1 MHWSQQTHDDR
12 TILDLLPNHKGAIR
26 PGQQIG
32 HKTHN
37 DVEGDICHTKAL
49 NQRLLRGIKD
59 SLPEIKSHKSTH
71 DIADP
76 IKNKVDSIG
85 NQFLNTCIDKRFI
98 TSPQF
103 DHPRAPF
110 GRSDG

>member
-1 MHWSQQTHDDR
+1 MHRSQQAHDNGA
-12 TILDLLPNHKGAIR
+12 ILNLISNHKGAIR

-49 NQRLLRGIKD
+49 NQRLLRRIKD
-59 SLPEIKSHKSTH
+59 SLPEIKGHKSTH

-76 IKNKVDSIG
+76 IENKVDSIG
-85 NQFLNTCIDKRFI
+85 NQFLNTCIDKGFI

-103 DHPRAPF
+103 DHLRAPF
-110 GRSDG
+110 DRSDG

>member
-1 MHWSQQTHDDR
+1 MHWSQQAHDNGA
-12 TILDLLPNHKGAIR
+12 ILDLITYHKGAIR
-26 PGQQIG
+26 PGQKIS

-49 NQRLLRGIKD
+49 NQRLLRGVKD
-59 SLPEIKSHKSTH
+59 RLPEIESHKSPH
-71 DIADP
+71 DIANP
-76 IKNKVDSIG
+76 IENKVDSISD
-85 NQFLNTCIDKRFI
+85 QLLNTCIDKGFI

-103 DHPRAPF
+103 DHLRAPF

>member
-1 MHWSQQTHDDR
+1 MHWSQQTHDNGP
-12 TILDLLPNHKGAIR
+12 ILDLLPDHKGAIR
-26 PGQQIG
+26 SGQKIG

-37 DVEGDICHTKAL
+37 DVEGDICHTEAL

-59 SLPEIKSHKSTH
+59 RLPEIECDKSPHNITN
-71 DIADP
+71 P
-76 IKNKVDSIG
+76 IENKVDSIG
-85 NQFLNTCIDKRFI
+85 YQLLNPCIDKGFI

-103 DHPRAPF
+103 DHLRAPF